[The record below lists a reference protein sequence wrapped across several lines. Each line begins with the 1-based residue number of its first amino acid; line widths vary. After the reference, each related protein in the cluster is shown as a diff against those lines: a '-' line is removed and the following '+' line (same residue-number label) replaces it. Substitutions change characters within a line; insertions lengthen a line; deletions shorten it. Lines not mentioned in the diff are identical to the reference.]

1 MRSVVRPLSVSIR
14 VHPWSVFISRAA
26 GVSRQRWFCSISF
39 YLRNMDVE
47 AARTMALE
55 RFKAEEY
62 DHFGRP
68 AYRLAPKKP
77 GGKPGRT
84 FMTLWPEEGYVV
96 LMLDQEL
103 QARLLEEDPSAFRPH
118 PSKWG
123 QKGATIAE
131 LRLMGADQLRAAM
144 GMAHEHAQR

>member
-1 MRSVVRPLSVSIR
+1 MDLETA
-14 VHPWSVFISRAA
+14 RA
-26 GVSRQRWFCSISF
+26 
-39 YLRNMDVE
+39 
-47 AARTMALE
+47 MALE
-55 RFKAEEY
+55 RFNADEY

-68 AYRLAPKKP
+68 AYRVAPKKP

-84 FMTLWPEEGYVV
+84 FMTLWPEEGYAV

-103 QARLLEEDPSAFRPH
+103 QARMIEEDPSAFRPH

-131 LRLMGADQLRAAM
+131 LRKMGSKALQAAM
-144 GMAHEHAQR
+144 ALAHAHAGR

>member
-1 MRSVVRPLSVSIR
+1 
-14 VHPWSVFISRAA
+14 
-26 GVSRQRWFCSISF
+26 
-39 YLRNMDVE
+39 MDVE
-47 AARTMALE
+47 AARAMALK
-55 RFKAEEY
+55 RFKADEY

-84 FMTLWPEEGYVV
+84 FMTLWPEEGHVV
-96 LMLDQEL
+96 LMLDQDL
-103 QARLLEEDPSAFRPH
+103 QARLLEEDAAAFRPH

-131 LRLMGADQLRAAM
+131 LGKLGSKALEAAM
-144 GMAHEHAQR
+144 ALAYEHAGR

>member
-1 MRSVVRPLSVSIR
+1 MT
-14 VHPWSVFISRAA
+14 
-26 GVSRQRWFCSISF
+26 RQRWFCPISL

-47 AARTMALE
+47 AARAMALE
-55 RFKAEEY
+55 RFKADEY

-84 FMTLWPEEGYVV
+84 FMTLWPEEGYAV

-103 QARLLEEDPSAFRPH
+103 QARMIEEDPSAFRPH

-131 LRLMGADQLRAAM
+131 LRKMGSKALQAAM
-144 GMAHEHAQR
+144 ALAHAHAGR